1 MGLISRVSSRT
12 YREVSLNNINII
24 GKSKSSK
31 ETAVEA
37 KSGSSSSLTI
47 VQQLVAFNDAISSL
61 YGAYMKG
68 TPSKLKLVD
77 AYLFYILITGVIQF
91 VYCCLVGTFPFN
103 AFLSGFISCV
113 ASFVLGVNL
122 RMQANPEN
130 ASSFDNILPERAFA
144 DFLFAHIVLHLVVAN
159 FIG

>member
-12 YREVSLNNINII
+12 YRGCVM

-31 ETAVEA
+31 DVSSSNADSG
-37 KSGSSSSLTI
+37 KSGSPLTV

-61 YGAYMKG
+61 YGAYMKE
-68 TPSKLKLVD
+68 TSTKLKLVD

-103 AFLSGFISCV
+103 AFLSGFIS
-113 ASFVLGVNL
+113 L
-122 RMQANPEN
+122 RRQFHPRSQPQN
-130 ASSFDNILPERAFA
+130 ASQP
-144 DFLFAHIVLHLVVAN
+144 
-159 FIG
+159 

>member
-1 MGLISRVSSRT
+1 M
-12 YREVSLNNINII
+12 
-24 GKSKSSK
+24 GKSKSQK
-31 ETAVEA
+31 EASAAAVAE
-37 KSGSSSSLTI
+37 KSSALSI
-47 VQQLVAFNDAISSL
+47 FEQLKAFNDAISSL

-68 TPSKLKLVD
+68 TPTKLKLVD
-77 AYLFYILITGVIQF
+77 AYLFYILITGAIQF

>member
-12 YREVSLNNINII
+12 YRGCVM

-31 ETAVEA
+31 EASSA
-37 KSGSSSSLTI
+37 ADSGKSSSSLTV

-61 YGAYMKG
+61 YGAYMKE
-68 TPSKLKLVD
+68 TPAKLKLVD

-103 AFLSGFISCV
+103 AFLAGFISCV
-113 ASFVLGVNL
+113 ASFVLAVNL
-122 RMQANPEN
+122 RMQINPEN
-130 ASSFDNILPERAFA
+130 KSQFAWNEQRAFA
-144 DFLFAHIVLHLVVAN
+144 DFLFAHFVLHLVVMN